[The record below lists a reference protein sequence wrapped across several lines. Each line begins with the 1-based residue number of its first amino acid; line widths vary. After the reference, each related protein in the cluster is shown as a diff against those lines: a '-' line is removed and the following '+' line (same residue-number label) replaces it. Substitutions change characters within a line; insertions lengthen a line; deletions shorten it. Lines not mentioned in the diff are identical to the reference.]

1 MNSSQPSAL
10 SPQPSGTAAPSRGR
24 RKLEANL
31 VFGFVVFGL
40 LAFCAL
46 LGWLWTP
53 YNPVEQDFAVQLQGP
68 SLAHPLGTDNFGR
81 DALSRLLRGASTS
94 LLVGIVSVAIG
105 SSLGLLLG
113 ALAGWVGGIVD
124 DIVMRV
130 LDALSAFPTIL
141 LALLIATALRPNL
154 WSAMLA
160 VGISNIPVFA
170 RLTRAG
176 VIAIKNLEYVDGAR
190 ALGARDSRILWRHV
204 LPNAAAPLIV
214 QATFSFGV
222 AILAEA
228 ALSYLG
234 LGIQPAVR
242 STDLVSWGVM
252 LRDAQTF
259 IYQSPWATIFPGV
272 TIAVT
277 VLGLNLLG
285 DGLRDR
291 FDPRGR

>member
-1 MNSSQPSAL
+1 MNPVKTAPATAPVQP
-10 SPQPSGTAAPSRGR
+10 RVR
-24 RKLEANL
+24 RTLEANFL
-31 VFGFVVFGL
+31 FGL
-40 LAFCAL
+40 IVIGFLLFCAA
-46 LGWLWTP
+46 LGWVWTP
-53 YNPVEQDFAVQLQGP
+53 HDPVNQDFVVQLQGP
-68 SLAHPLGTDNFGR
+68 TFPYPLGTDSLGR
-81 DALSRLLRGASTS
+81 DTLSRLLRGASTS
-94 LLVGIVSVAIG
+94 LLVGIISVAIG

-113 ALAGWVGGIVD
+113 ALAGWTGGIVD
-124 DIVMRV
+124 DLVMRV

-160 VGISNIPVFA
+160 VGISNVPVFA

-176 VIAIKNLEYVDGAR
+176 VMSVKNLEFVDGAR
-190 ALGARDSRILWRHV
+190 ALGARDWRILWRHV

-259 IYQSPWATIFPGV
+259 IYQSAWATIFPGV
-272 TIAVT
+272 TIAIT

>member
-1 MNSSQPSAL
+1 MSAISSDSQKTP
-10 SPQPSGTAAPSRGR
+10 

-31 VFGFVVFGL
+31 VFGLSVTAL
-40 LAFCAL
+40 LVACAL
-46 LGWLWTP
+46 LGLVWTP
-53 YNPVEQDFAVQLQGP
+53 YDAVEQNFDVQLQAP
-68 SLAHPLGTDNFGR
+68 NAAYWLGTDNLGR
-81 DALSRLLRGASTS
+81 DTLSRLLRGSSTS
-94 LLVGIVSVAIG
+94 LLVGVVSVAIG

-113 ALAGWVGGIVD
+113 ALSGWFGGLLD
-124 DIVMRV
+124 DLVMRV

-160 VGISNIPVFA
+160 VGISSIPTFA

-176 VIAIKNLEYVDGAR
+176 VLSVKNLEYIDGAR
-190 ALGARDSRILWRHV
+190 ALGARDGRILWRHI
-204 LPNAAAPLIV
+204 LPNIAAPLIV
-214 QATFSFGV
+214 QGTFAFGV

-242 STDLVSWGVM
+242 SSDMISWGVM

-259 IYQSPWATIFPGV
+259 IYSSPWATIFPGV

-291 FDPRGR
+291 ADPRGR

>member
-1 MNSSQPSAL
+1 MSVISSDMKKTS
-10 SPQPSGTAAPSRGR
+10 

-31 VFGFVVFGL
+31 VFGLSVTVLLVVCAIIGL
-40 LAFCAL
+40 I
-46 LGWLWTP
+46 WTP
-53 YNPVEQDFAVQLQGP
+53 YDAVEQNFDVQLQAP
-68 SLAHPLGTDNFGR
+68 NASYWLGTDNFGR
-81 DALSRLLRGASTS
+81 DTLSRLLRGASTS
-94 LLVGIVSVAIG
+94 LLVGVVSVAIG

-113 ALAGWVGGIVD
+113 ALSGWFGGLLD
-124 DIVMRV
+124 DVVMRV

-160 VGISNIPVFA
+160 VGISSIPTFA

-176 VIAIKNLEYVDGAR
+176 VLSVKNLEYVDGAR
-190 ALGARDSRILWRHV
+190 ALGARDSRILWRHI
-204 LPNAAAPLIV
+204 LPNIAAPLIV
-214 QATFSFGV
+214 QGTFAFGV

-242 STDLVSWGVM
+242 SSDMISWGVM

-259 IYQSPWATIFPGV
+259 IYSSPWATIFPGV

-291 FDPRGR
+291 ADPRGR

>member
-1 MNSSQPSAL
+1 MSAISSQPKI
-10 SPQPSGTAAPSRGR
+10 PS

-31 VFGFVVFGL
+31 VFGLSVTGL
-40 LAFCAL
+40 LVACAL
-46 LGWLWTP
+46 LGLIWTP
-53 YNPVEQDFAVQLQGP
+53 YDAVELDFTAQLQAP
-68 SLAHPLGTDNFGR
+68 NTTYLLGTDNLGR
-81 DALSRLLRGASTS
+81 DTLSRLLRGASTS
-94 LLVGIVSVAIG
+94 LLVGVVSVAIG

-113 ALAGWVGGIVD
+113 ALSGWFGGLLD
-124 DIVMRV
+124 DVVMRV

-160 VGISNIPVFA
+160 VGISSIPTFA

-176 VIAIKNLEYVDGAR
+176 VISVKNLEYVDGAR
-190 ALGARDSRILWRHV
+190 ALGAKDSRILWRHI
-204 LPNAAAPLIV
+204 LPNIAAPLIV
-214 QATFSFGV
+214 QGTFAFGV

-234 LGIQPAVR
+234 LGIQPSVK
-242 STDLVSWGVM
+242 SSDMISWGVM

-259 IYQSPWATIFPGV
+259 IYSSPWATIFPGV

-291 FDPRGR
+291 ADPRGR

>member
-1 MNSSQPSAL
+1 VNTIKPL
-10 SPQPSGTAAPSRGR
+10 TTAPNHPRPRVR

-31 VFGFVVFGL
+31 VFGIVVVTV
-40 LAFCAL
+40 LAFCAV
-46 LGWLWTP
+46 LGWVWTP
-53 YNPVEQDFAVQLQGP
+53 RDPVYQDFAVQLQPP
-68 SLAHPLGTDNFGR
+68 SLAYPLGTDNFGR
-81 DALSRLLRGASTS
+81 DTLSRLLRGASTS
-94 LLVGIVSVAIG
+94 LLVGIISVAIG

-176 VIAIKNLEYVDGAR
+176 VLAVKNLEYVDGAR
-190 ALGARDSRILWRHV
+190 ALGARDWRILWRHV
-204 LPNAAAPLIV
+204 MPNAAAPLIV

-242 STDLVSWGVM
+242 SSDLVSWGVM

-259 IYQSPWATIFPGV
+259 IYQSPWATIFPGL
-272 TIAVT
+272 TIAIT

-291 FDPRGR
+291 FDPRG

>member
-1 MNSSQPSAL
+1 MYSRFLTLSTPALVSRANVGTELMPTASIALHRFGRSAVAI
-10 SPQPSGTAAPSRGR
+10 SNATY
-24 RKLEANL
+24 
-31 VFGFVVFGL
+31 
-40 LAFCAL
+40 
-46 LGWLWTP
+46 W
-53 YNPVEQDFAVQLQGP
+53 
-68 SLAHPLGTDNFGR
+68 LGTDNFGR
-81 DALSRLLRGASTS
+81 DTLSRLLRGSSTS
-94 LLVGIVSVAIG
+94 LLVGVVSVAIG
-105 SSLGLLLG
+105 SGLGLLLG
-113 ALAGWVGGIVD
+113 ALAGWFGGLLD
-124 DIVMRV
+124 DVVMRV

-160 VGISNIPVFA
+160 VGISSIPTFA

-176 VIAIKNLEYVDGAR
+176 VLSVKNLEYIDGAR

-204 LPNAAAPLIV
+204 LPNIAAPLIV
-214 QATFSFGV
+214 QGTFAFGV

-242 STDLVSWGVM
+242 QSDMISWGVM

-259 IYQSPWATIFPGV
+259 IYSSPWATIFPGV

-291 FDPRGR
+291 ADPRGR

>member
-1 MNSSQPSAL
+1 MSVVSSATRQPK
-10 SPQPSGTAAPSRGR
+10 

-31 VFGFVVFGL
+31 VFGLSVTGL
-40 LAFCAL
+40 LVACAI
-46 LGWLWTP
+46 LGLIWTP
-53 YNPVEQDFAVQLQGP
+53 HDAVEQNFAVQLQAP
-68 SLAHPLGTDNFGR
+68 NPTYWLGTDNFGR
-81 DALSRLLRGASTS
+81 DTLSRLLRGASTS
-94 LLVGIVSVAIG
+94 LLVGVVSVAIG

-113 ALAGWVGGIVD
+113 ALSAWFGGLLD

-160 VGISNIPVFA
+160 VGISSIPTFA

-176 VIAIKNLEYVDGAR
+176 VLSVKNLEYVDGAR
-190 ALGARDSRILWRHV
+190 ALGARDGRILWRHI
-204 LPNAAAPLIV
+204 LPNIAAPLIV
-214 QATFSFGV
+214 QGTFAFGI

-242 STDLVSWGVM
+242 STDMISWGVM

-259 IYQSPWATIFPGV
+259 IYSSPWATIFPGL

-291 FDPRGR
+291 ADPRGR

>member
-1 MNSSQPSAL
+1 MSAISSQPKIQS
-10 SPQPSGTAAPSRGR
+10 

-31 VFGFVVFGL
+31 VFGLSVTAL
-40 LAFCAL
+40 LVACAL
-46 LGWLWTP
+46 LGLIWTP
-53 YNPVEQDFAVQLQGP
+53 YDAVELDFTAQLQAP
-68 SLAHPLGTDNFGR
+68 NATYLLGTDNLGR
-81 DALSRLLRGASTS
+81 DTLSRLLRGASTS
-94 LLVGIVSVAIG
+94 LLVGVVSVAIG

-113 ALAGWVGGIVD
+113 ALSGWFGGLLD
-124 DIVMRV
+124 DVVMRV

-160 VGISNIPVFA
+160 VGISSIPTFA

-176 VIAIKNLEYVDGAR
+176 VMSVKNLEYVDGAR
-190 ALGARDSRILWRHV
+190 ALGAKDSRILWRHI
-204 LPNAAAPLIV
+204 LPNIAAPLIV
-214 QATFSFGV
+214 QGTFAFGV

-234 LGIQPAVR
+234 LGIQPAVK
-242 STDLVSWGVM
+242 SSDMISWGVM

-259 IYQSPWATIFPGV
+259 IYSSPWATIFPGV

-291 FDPRGR
+291 ADPRGR

>member
-1 MNSSQPSAL
+1 MSAISSQPKI
-10 SPQPSGTAAPSRGR
+10 PS

-31 VFGFVVFGL
+31 VFGLSVTGL
-40 LAFCAL
+40 LVACAL
-46 LGWLWTP
+46 LGLIWTP
-53 YNPVEQDFAVQLQGP
+53 YDAVELDFTAQLQAP
-68 SLAHPLGTDNFGR
+68 NTTYLLGTDNLGR
-81 DALSRLLRGASTS
+81 DTLSRLLRGASTS
-94 LLVGIVSVAIG
+94 LLVGVVSVAIG

-113 ALAGWVGGIVD
+113 ALSGWFGGLLD
-124 DIVMRV
+124 DVVMRV

-160 VGISNIPVFA
+160 VGISSIPTFA

-176 VIAIKNLEYVDGAR
+176 VISVKNLEYVDGAR
-190 ALGARDSRILWRHV
+190 ALGAKDSRILWRHI
-204 LPNAAAPLIV
+204 LPNIAAPLIV
-214 QATFSFGV
+214 QGTFAFGV

-234 LGIQPAVR
+234 LGIQPSVK
-242 STDLVSWGVM
+242 SSDMISWGVM

-259 IYQSPWATIFPGV
+259 IYSSPWATIFPGV

-291 FDPRGR
+291 TDPRGR

>member
-1 MNSSQPSAL
+1 MSAISSQPKT
-10 SPQPSGTAAPSRGR
+10 PS

-31 VFGFVVFGL
+31 VFGLSVT
-40 LAFCAL
+40 AL
-46 LGWLWTP
+46 LVACAILGLIWTP
-53 YNPVEQDFAVQLQGP
+53 YDAVEQNFDVQLQAP
-68 SLAHPLGTDNFGR
+68 SLSYWLGTDNLGR
-81 DALSRLLRGASTS
+81 DTLSRLLRGASTS
-94 LLVGIVSVAIG
+94 LLVGVVSVAIG

-113 ALAGWVGGIVD
+113 ALSGWFGGLLD
-124 DIVMRV
+124 DVVMRV

-160 VGISNIPVFA
+160 VGISSIPTFA

-176 VIAIKNLEYVDGAR
+176 VMSVKNLEYVDGAR
-190 ALGARDSRILWRHV
+190 ALGAKDSRILWRHI
-204 LPNAAAPLIV
+204 LPNIAAPLIV
-214 QATFSFGV
+214 QGTFAFGV

-234 LGIQPAVR
+234 LGIQPAVK
-242 STDLVSWGVM
+242 SSDMISWGVM

-259 IYQSPWATIFPGV
+259 IYSSPWATIFPGV

-291 FDPRGR
+291 ADPRGR

>member
-1 MNSSQPSAL
+1 MSVISSDMKKTS
-10 SPQPSGTAAPSRGR
+10 

-31 VFGFVVFGL
+31 VFGLSVTLLLVVCAIIGL
-40 LAFCAL
+40 I
-46 LGWLWTP
+46 WTP
-53 YNPVEQDFAVQLQGP
+53 YDAVEQNFDVQLQAP
-68 SLAHPLGTDNFGR
+68 NASYWLGTDNFGR
-81 DALSRLLRGASTS
+81 DTLSRLLRGASTS
-94 LLVGIVSVAIG
+94 LLVGVVSVAIG

-113 ALAGWVGGIVD
+113 ALSGWFGGLLD
-124 DIVMRV
+124 DVVMRV

-160 VGISNIPVFA
+160 VGISSIPTFA

-176 VIAIKNLEYVDGAR
+176 VLSVKNLEYVDGAR
-190 ALGARDSRILWRHV
+190 ALGARDSRILWRHI
-204 LPNAAAPLIV
+204 LPNIAAPLIV
-214 QATFSFGV
+214 QGTFAFGV

-242 STDLVSWGVM
+242 SSDMISWGVM

-259 IYQSPWATIFPGV
+259 IYSSPWATIFPGV

-291 FDPRGR
+291 ADPRGR

>member
-1 MNSSQPSAL
+1 MSVVSSDMKKTS
-10 SPQPSGTAAPSRGR
+10 

-31 VFGFVVFGL
+31 VFGLSVTVLLVVCAILGL
-40 LAFCAL
+40 I
-46 LGWLWTP
+46 WTP
-53 YNPVEQDFAVQLQGP
+53 YDAVEQNFDVQLQAP
-68 SLAHPLGTDNFGR
+68 NASYWLGTDNFGR
-81 DALSRLLRGASTS
+81 DTLSRLLRGASTS
-94 LLVGIVSVAIG
+94 LLVGVVSVAIG

-113 ALAGWVGGIVD
+113 ALSGWFGGLLD
-124 DIVMRV
+124 DVVMRV

-160 VGISNIPVFA
+160 VGISSIPTFA

-176 VIAIKNLEYVDGAR
+176 VLSVKNLEYVDGAR
-190 ALGARDSRILWRHV
+190 ALGARDSRILWRHI
-204 LPNAAAPLIV
+204 LPNIAAPLIV
-214 QATFSFGV
+214 QGTFAFGV

-242 STDLVSWGVM
+242 SSDMISWGVM

-259 IYQSPWATIFPGV
+259 IYSSPWATIFPGV

-291 FDPRGR
+291 ADPRGR

>member
-1 MNSSQPSAL
+1 MSAISSDTRKKP
-10 SPQPSGTAAPSRGR
+10 

-31 VFGFVVFGL
+31 VFGLSVT
-40 LAFCAL
+40 AL
-46 LGWLWTP
+46 LVACAILGLIWTP
-53 YNPVEQDFAVQLQGP
+53 YDAVKLDFTAQLQAP
-68 SLAHPLGTDNFGR
+68 NATYWLGTDNLGR
-81 DALSRLLRGASTS
+81 DTLSRLLRGASTS
-94 LLVGIVSVAIG
+94 LLVGVVSVAIG

-113 ALAGWVGGIVD
+113 ALSGWFGGLLD

-160 VGISNIPVFA
+160 VGISSIPTFA

-176 VIAIKNLEYVDGAR
+176 VLSVKNLEYVDGAR
-190 ALGARDSRILWRHV
+190 ALGARDSRILWRHI
-204 LPNAAAPLIV
+204 LPNIAAPLIV
-214 QATFSFGV
+214 QGTFAFGV

-242 STDLVSWGVM
+242 SSDMISWGVM

-259 IYQSPWATIFPGV
+259 IYSSPWATIFPGV

-291 FDPRGR
+291 ADPRGR

>member
-1 MNSSQPSAL
+1 MSAISSDTRKKP
-10 SPQPSGTAAPSRGR
+10 

-31 VFGFVVFGL
+31 VFGLSVT
-40 LAFCAL
+40 AL
-46 LGWLWTP
+46 LVACAILGLIWTP
-53 YNPVEQDFAVQLQGP
+53 YDAVELDFTAQLQAP
-68 SLAHPLGTDNFGR
+68 NATYWLGTDNLGR
-81 DALSRLLRGASTS
+81 DTLSRLLRGASTS
-94 LLVGIVSVAIG
+94 LLVGVVSVAIG

-113 ALAGWVGGIVD
+113 ALSGWFGGLLD

-160 VGISNIPVFA
+160 VGISSIPTFA

-176 VIAIKNLEYVDGAR
+176 VLSVKNLEYVDGAR
-190 ALGARDSRILWRHV
+190 ALGARDSRILWRHI
-204 LPNAAAPLIV
+204 LPNIAAPLIV
-214 QATFSFGV
+214 QGTFAFGV

-242 STDLVSWGVM
+242 SSDMISWGVM

-259 IYQSPWATIFPGV
+259 IYSSPWATIFPGV

-291 FDPRGR
+291 ADPRGR

>member
-1 MNSSQPSAL
+1 MSAISSDSQKTP
-10 SPQPSGTAAPSRGR
+10 

-31 VFGFVVFGL
+31 VFGLSVTVL
-40 LAFCAL
+40 LVACAL
-46 LGWLWTP
+46 LGLVWTP
-53 YNPVEQDFAVQLQGP
+53 YDAVEQNFDVQLQAP
-68 SLAHPLGTDNFGR
+68 SAAYWLGTDNLGR
-81 DALSRLLRGASTS
+81 DTLSRLLRGSSTS
-94 LLVGIVSVAIG
+94 LLVGVVSVAIG

-113 ALAGWVGGIVD
+113 ALAGWIGGLLD
-124 DIVMRV
+124 DVVMRV

-160 VGISNIPVFA
+160 VGISSIPTFA

-176 VIAIKNLEYVDGAR
+176 VLSVKNLEYIDGAR

-204 LPNAAAPLIV
+204 LPNIAAPLIV
-214 QATFSFGV
+214 QGTFAFGV

-242 STDLVSWGVM
+242 SSDMISWGVM

-259 IYQSPWATIFPGV
+259 IYSSPWATIFPGV

-291 FDPRGR
+291 ADPRGR

>member
-1 MNSSQPSAL
+1 MTTSEPLTTNPPRA
-10 SPQPSGTAAPSRGR
+10 R
-24 RKLEANL
+24 RKLPANL
-31 VFGFVVFGL
+31 AFGL
-40 LAFCAL
+40 ATTGFLLFCAV
-46 LGWLWTP
+46 LGMIWTP
-53 YNPVEQDFAVQLQGP
+53 YDPVAQNFAVQLQGP
-68 SLAHPLGTDNFGR
+68 SLAYPLGTDNFGR

-94 LLVGIVSVAIG
+94 VLVGVVSVAIG

-113 ALAGWVGGIVD
+113 ALAAWFGGLWD

-160 VGISNIPVFA
+160 VGISSIPVFA

-176 VIAIKNLEYVDGAR
+176 VLSIKNLEYVDGAR

-242 STDLVSWGVM
+242 SSDLISWGVM

-285 DGLRDR
+285 DGIRDR

>member
-1 MNSSQPSAL
+1 MSVISSNMKKTS
-10 SPQPSGTAAPSRGR
+10 

-31 VFGFVVFGL
+31 VFGLSVTVLLVVCAILGL
-40 LAFCAL
+40 I
-46 LGWLWTP
+46 WTP
-53 YNPVEQDFAVQLQGP
+53 YDAVEQNFDVQLQAP
-68 SLAHPLGTDNFGR
+68 NASYWLGTDNLGR
-81 DALSRLLRGASTS
+81 DTLSRLLRGASTS
-94 LLVGIVSVAIG
+94 LLVGVVSVAIG

-113 ALAGWVGGIVD
+113 ALSGWFGGLLD
-124 DIVMRV
+124 DVVMRV

-160 VGISNIPVFA
+160 VGISSIPTFA

-176 VIAIKNLEYVDGAR
+176 VLSVKNLEYVDGAR
-190 ALGARDSRILWRHV
+190 ALGARDSRILWRHI
-204 LPNAAAPLIV
+204 LPNIAAPLIV
-214 QATFSFGV
+214 QGTFAFGV

-242 STDLVSWGVM
+242 SSDMISWGVM

-259 IYQSPWATIFPGV
+259 IYSSPWATIFPGV

-291 FDPRGR
+291 ADPRGR

>member
-1 MNSSQPSAL
+1 MTTT
-10 SPQPSGTAAPSRGR
+10 TAQTIPAPRAR
-24 RKLEANL
+24 RRLPANL
-31 VFGFVVFGL
+31 TFGL
-40 LAFCAL
+40 VTTGFLIFCAL
-46 LGWLWTP
+46 LGMVWTP
-53 YNPVEQDFAVQLQGP
+53 YDPVAQNFAVQLQGP
-68 SLAHPLGTDNFGR
+68 SLAHPLGTDNLGR

-94 LLVGIVSVAIG
+94 VLVGVVSVAIG
-105 SSLGLLLG
+105 SSLGLLFG
-113 ALAGWVGGIVD
+113 ALSGWFGGLWD
-124 DIVMRV
+124 DVVMRV

-141 LALLIATALRPNL
+141 LALLLATALRPNL

-160 VGISNIPVFA
+160 VGISSIPVFA

-176 VIAIKNLEYVDGAR
+176 VLSIKNLEYVDGAR
-190 ALGARDSRILWRHV
+190 ALGAGDSRILWRHV

-272 TIAVT
+272 TIAIT

-285 DGLRDR
+285 DGIRDR

>member
-1 MNSSQPSAL
+1 VNAVNTKLEVASEK
-10 SPQPSGTAAPSRGR
+10 PSRK

-31 VFGFVVFGL
+31 LFGLVIFGFL
-40 LAFCAL
+40 LFCAA
-46 LGWLWTP
+46 LGWIWTP
-53 YNPVEQDFAVQLQGP
+53 HSPVEQDFAVQLQAP
-68 SLAHPLGTDNFGR
+68 SLNYPLGTDSFGR
-81 DALSRLLRGASTS
+81 DTFSRLLRGASTS
-94 LLVGIVSVAIG
+94 LLVGVISVAIG

-113 ALAGWVGGIVD
+113 ALAGWVGGLLD

-160 VGISNIPVFA
+160 VGISSVPTFA

-176 VIAIKNLEYVDGAR
+176 VLSVKNLEFIDGAR
-190 ALGARDSRILWRHV
+190 ALGARDARILWRHV

-214 QATFSFGV
+214 QASFSFGV

-242 STDLVSWGVM
+242 QTDLVSWGVM

-259 IYQSPWATIFPGV
+259 IYQSAWATVFPGV

>member
-1 MNSSQPSAL
+1 MAMNQITSTSSDLQPKR
-10 SPQPSGTAAPSRGR
+10 TAR
-24 RKLEANL
+24 LEFNL
-31 VFGFVVFGL
+31 LFGFATLGL
-40 LAFCAL
+40 LLFAAL
-46 LGWLWTP
+46 LGLIWTP
-53 YNPVEQDFAVQLQGP
+53 HNPTYQNFAVQLQAP
-68 SLAHPLGTDNFGR
+68 SLNYPLGTDNFGR
-81 DALSRLLRGASTS
+81 DTLSRLMRGASTS
-94 LLVGIVSVAIG
+94 VLVGLISVGIG

-113 ALAGWVGGIVD
+113 VISGWVGGLID
-124 DIVMRV
+124 DIIMRV

-141 LALLIATALRPNL
+141 LALLIAVILRPNI

-160 VGISNIPVFA
+160 VGISSIPTFA

-176 VIAIKNLEYVDGAR
+176 VIATKNLDFIDSAR
-190 ALGARDSRILWRHV
+190 ALGARDARLMFRHV
-204 LPNAAAPLIV
+204 LPNIASALIV
-214 QATFSFGV
+214 QATFAFGI

-234 LGIQPAVR
+234 LGTQPPAP
-242 STDLVSWGVM
+242 SWGVM

-259 IYQSPWATIFPGV
+259 IYQSAWATIFPGL

-291 FDPRGR
+291 LDPRR

>member
-1 MNSSQPSAL
+1 MISSDLKKSA
-10 SPQPSGTAAPSRGR
+10 
-24 RKLEANL
+24 RKLETNL
-31 VFGFVVFGL
+31 VFGLSVT
-40 LAFCAL
+40 AL
-46 LGWLWTP
+46 LVACAILGLIWTP
-53 YNPVEQDFAVQLQGP
+53 YDAVELDFTAQLQAPNG
-68 SLAHPLGTDNFGR
+68 SYWLGTDNLGR
-81 DALSRLLRGASTS
+81 DTLSRLLRGSSTS
-94 LLVGIVSVAIG
+94 LLVGVVSVAIG
-105 SSLGLLLG
+105 SSLGLMLG
-113 ALAGWVGGIVD
+113 ALSGWFGGLLD

-160 VGISNIPVFA
+160 VGISSIPTFA

-176 VIAIKNLEYVDGAR
+176 VLSVKNLEYIDGAR
-190 ALGARDSRILWRHV
+190 ALGARDSRILRRHV
-204 LPNAAAPLIV
+204 LPNIAAPLIV
-214 QATFSFGV
+214 QATFAFGV

-234 LGIQPAVR
+234 LGIQPAVK
-242 STDLVSWGVM
+242 SSDLISWGVM

-259 IYQSPWATIFPGV
+259 IYSSPWATIFPGV

-291 FDPRGR
+291 ADPRGR

>member
-1 MNSSQPSAL
+1 MSAISSQPKI
-10 SPQPSGTAAPSRGR
+10 PS

-31 VFGFVVFGL
+31 VFGLSVTGL
-40 LAFCAL
+40 LIACAL
-46 LGWLWTP
+46 LGLIWMP
-53 YNPVEQDFAVQLQGP
+53 YDAVELNFTAQLQAP
-68 SLAHPLGTDNFGR
+68 NTTYLLGTDNLGR
-81 DALSRLLRGASTS
+81 DTLSRLLRGASTS
-94 LLVGIVSVAIG
+94 LLVGVVSVAIG

-113 ALAGWVGGIVD
+113 ALSGWFGGLLD
-124 DIVMRV
+124 DVVMRV

-160 VGISNIPVFA
+160 VGISSIPTFA

-176 VIAIKNLEYVDGAR
+176 VISVKNLEYVDGAR
-190 ALGARDSRILWRHV
+190 ALGAKDSRILWRHI
-204 LPNAAAPLIV
+204 LPNIAAPLIV
-214 QATFSFGV
+214 QGTFAFGV

-234 LGIQPAVR
+234 LGIQPSVK
-242 STDLVSWGVM
+242 SSDMISWGVM

-259 IYQSPWATIFPGV
+259 IYSSPWATIFPGV

-291 FDPRGR
+291 TDPRGR